1 MGEEPSGTSVNK
13 QKIYHII
20 VLTQRDTTRTALNF
34 AVGMSQINGKNNFL
48 HGTAISGTNEAPFH
62 SIGDVQR
69 RHIRTRFDFVMI
81 FSRLIYSRFN
91 KAIIN
96 LRSII
101 IDFLLM
107 AYRAG
112 KESIT

>member
-1 MGEEPSGTSVNK
+1 MGKTTSYTGPLF
-13 QKIYHII
+13 QA
-20 VLTQRDTTRTALNF
+20 QTRR
-34 AVGMSQINGKNNFL
+34 GS
-48 HGTAISGTNEAPFH
+48 HPFH

-101 IDFLLM
+101 IENLLM